1 MVVKVAELSLWL
13 LSGRY
18 GCLVVVKVAEPPPSG
33 KQLFIRCI
41 VHAFCILYAYI
52 YMV

>member
-1 MVVKVAELSLWL
+1 MVVEVAELTFLL

-18 GCLVVVKVAEPPPSG
+18 GCLVVVKVAWRPPSG

-41 VHAFCILYAYI
+41 VHVFCILYAYI